1 MIISLFKST
10 GSLTD
15 EQLMARVSGKDDERA
30 YDELYRRHAR
40 RLMGFFLRQLNHDE
54 ALAADLT
61 QDTFLRVW
69 ANRNNF
75 VAEKS
80 SSFYSLEGAPI
91 RERSPL
97 CILPVGK
104 STGRAGGESSFS
116 PWLFRIAY
124 NLCKNRYRHLAYEQA
139 YEQEVKHTEQE
150 AEDNTFDMQID
161 RDTFDRILQAELTKL
176 PPDQRLLFSLRFEED
191 LSVPQIATIIGIP
204 EGTVKSRLH
213 SLTKRLRQFIIHNS

>member
-69 ANRNNF
+69 ANR
-75 VAEKS
+75 S
-80 SSFYSLEGAPI
+80 QYSVSVSAAAPLPLGGGKGEG
-91 RERSPL
+91 L
-97 CILPVGK
+97 
-104 STGRAGGESSFS
+104 FS

>member
-69 ANRNNF
+69 ANRKTYAPNA
-75 VAEKS
+75 VAP
-80 SSFYSLEGAPI
+80 Y
-91 RERSPL
+91 
-97 CILPVGK
+97 ILPVGK
-104 STGRAGGESSFS
+104 SRPLRERDGERVFS

>member
-1 MIISLFKST
+1 MTISLFKST

-97 CILPVGK
+97 PK
-104 STGRAGGESSFS
+104 GRAGGESSFS

-161 RDTFDRILQAELTKL
+161 RDTFDRALQAELTKL

>member
-1 MIISLFKST
+1 MILPMFFHSLHA
-10 GSLTD
+10 LTD

-69 ANRNNF
+69 ANRSQYSVNL
-75 VAEKS
+75 S
-80 SSFYSLEGAPI
+80 TPSLEAP
-91 RERSPL
+91 SL
-97 CILPVGK
+97 QG
-104 STGRAGGESSFS
+104 GRGESLFF

-150 AEDNTFDMQID
+150 AEDNTFDLQID
-161 RDTFDRILQAELTKL
+161 RETFDRALQAELAKL

-191 LSVPQIATIIGIP
+191 LSVPQIASIIGIP

>member
-1 MIISLFKST
+1 MTISLFKST
-10 GSLTD
+10 GSLTN

-69 ANRNNF
+69 ANR
-75 VAEKS
+75 S
-80 SSFYSLEGAPI
+80 QYSVSVSAAAPLPLGGGKGEG
-91 RERSPL
+91 L
-97 CILPVGK
+97 
-104 STGRAGGESSFS
+104 FS

-161 RDTFDRILQAELTKL
+161 RDTFDRALQAELAKL

>member
-1 MIISLFKST
+1 MTISLFKST

-15 EQLMARVSGKDDERA
+15 EQLMERVSGKDDERA

-69 ANRNNF
+69 ANRKTYAPN
-75 VAEKS
+75 AEALRSEKS
-80 SSFYSLEGAPI
+80 PK
-91 RERSPL
+91 SPL
-97 CILPVGK
+97 GEGGGTFADGKNVG
-104 STGRAGGESSFS
+104 FS

-161 RDTFDRILQAELTKL
+161 RDTFDRILQAELAKL

>member
-1 MIISLFKST
+1 MTISLFKST

-69 ANRNNF
+69 ANRSQYSVNL
-75 VAEKS
+75 ATP
-80 SSFYSLEGAPI
+80 SLEAP
-91 RERSPL
+91 SL
-97 CILPVGK
+97 QG
-104 STGRAGGESSFS
+104 GRGESLFS

-161 RDTFDRILQAELTKL
+161 RETFDRTLQAELAKL

>member
-1 MIISLFKST
+1 MTISLFKST

-69 ANRNNF
+69 ANR
-75 VAEKS
+75 S
-80 SSFYSLEGAPI
+80 QYSVSVSAAAPL
-91 RERSPL
+91 PL
-97 CILPVGK
+97 GGGK
-104 STGRAGGESSFS
+104 GRGLFS

-191 LSVPQIATIIGIP
+191 LSVPQIASIIGIP

-213 SLTKRLRQFIIHNS
+213 HLINKLKQNLKTL

>member
-1 MIISLFKST
+1 MIISLFKSI

-15 EQLMARVSGKDDERA
+15 EQLMERVSGKDDERA

-69 ANRNNF
+69 ANRKTSAPT
-75 VAEKS
+75 AE
-80 SSFYSLEGAPI
+80 AP
-91 RERSPL
+91 SPL
-97 CILPVGK
+97 GEGG
-104 STGRAGGESSFS
+104 GRGLS

>member
-69 ANRNNF
+69 ANR
-75 VAEKS
+75 S
-80 SSFYSLEGAPI
+80 QYSVSVSAAAPLPLGGGKGEG
-91 RERSPL
+91 L
-97 CILPVGK
+97 
-104 STGRAGGESSFS
+104 FS

-176 PPDQRLLFSLRFEED
+176 PPDKRLLFSLRFEED

-213 SLTKRLRQFIIHNS
+213 SLTKRLRQFIISNS

>member
-69 ANRNNF
+69 ANR
-75 VAEKS
+75 S
-80 SSFYSLEGAPI
+80 QYSVSVSAAAPLPLGGGKGEG
-91 RERSPL
+91 L
-97 CILPVGK
+97 
-104 STGRAGGESSFS
+104 FS

-161 RDTFDRILQAELTKL
+161 RDTFDRILQAELAKL

>member
-15 EQLMARVSGKDDERA
+15 EQLMERVSGKDDERA

-69 ANRNNF
+69 ANRKTYARN
-75 VAEKS
+75 AEAP
-80 SSFYSLEGAPI
+80 SLQG
-91 RERSPL
+91 
-97 CILPVGK
+97 
-104 STGRAGGESSFS
+104 GRGESLFS

-150 AEDNTFDMQID
+150 AENNTFDMQID
-161 RDTFDRILQAELTKL
+161 RETFDRALQAELAKL

-191 LSVPQIATIIGIP
+191 LSVPQIASIIGIP

-213 SLTKRLRQFIIHNS
+213 HLINKLKQNLKTL

>member
-15 EQLMARVSGKDDERA
+15 EQLMERVSSKDDERA

-69 ANRNNF
+69 ANRSQYSVNL
-75 VAEKS
+75 ATP
-80 SSFYSLEGAPI
+80 SLEAP
-91 RERSPL
+91 SL
-97 CILPVGK
+97 QG
-104 STGRAGGESSFS
+104 GRGESLFS

-150 AEDNTFDMQID
+150 AEDNTFDLQID
-161 RDTFDRILQAELTKL
+161 SDTFDRALQAELSKL

-191 LSVPQIATIIGIP
+191 LSVPQIASIIGIP

>member
-1 MIISLFKST
+1 MTISLFKST

-69 ANRNNF
+69 ANR
-75 VAEKS
+75 S
-80 SSFYSLEGAPI
+80 QYSVSASAAAPL
-91 RERSPL
+91 PL
-97 CILPVGK
+97 GGGK
-104 STGRAGGESSFS
+104 GGGLFS

-124 NLCKNRYRHLAYEQA
+124 NLCKNRYRHLAYKQA

-191 LSVPQIATIIGIP
+191 LSVPQIASIIGIP

-213 SLTKRLRQFIIHNS
+213 SLTKRLKQFIISNS

>member
-10 GSLTD
+10 CSLTD

-69 ANRNNF
+69 ANR
-75 VAEKS
+75 S
-80 SSFYSLEGAPI
+80 QYSVSVSAAAPLPLGGGKGEG
-91 RERSPL
+91 L
-97 CILPVGK
+97 
-104 STGRAGGESSFS
+104 FS

-161 RDTFDRILQAELTKL
+161 RDTFDRILQAELAKL

-213 SLTKRLRQFIIHNS
+213 SLTKRLRQFIISNS